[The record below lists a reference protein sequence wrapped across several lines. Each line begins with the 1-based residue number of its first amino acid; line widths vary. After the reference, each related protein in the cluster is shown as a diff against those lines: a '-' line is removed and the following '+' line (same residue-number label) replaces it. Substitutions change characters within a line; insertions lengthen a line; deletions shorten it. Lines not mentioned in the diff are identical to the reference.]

1 MNFGAKTRLR
11 HSYFRGNRDGS
22 LCFLLELL
30 HRTRRV
36 KKYKRNLS
44 PVRRAVTEFI
54 YHYHGER
61 NHQGLGN
68 AFVFLDTTGLSARRC
83 QYLGV
88 GSVLNAST

>member
-54 YHYHGER
+54 YH
-61 NHQGLGN
+61 
-68 AFVFLDTTGLSARRC
+68 
-83 QYLGV
+83 
-88 GSVLNAST
+88 